1 MPTIEFSAL
10 GLGLYLNTLNGN
22 VSDDLKEIESGDF
35 VITPDAQKAF
45 HPTAYSF
52 CLNISDSCNLRC
64 SYCFNESKKNRLM
77 TAEDAINACDTFFSL
92 FPDGE
97 KYFIDMS
104 GKGSLSLTV
113 R

>member
-1 MPTIEFSAL
+1 
-10 GLGLYLNTLNGN
+10 
-22 VSDDLKEIESGDF
+22 
-35 VITPDAQKAF
+35 
-45 HPTAYSF
+45 
-52 CLNISDSCNLRC
+52 
-64 SYCFNESKKNRLM
+64 M